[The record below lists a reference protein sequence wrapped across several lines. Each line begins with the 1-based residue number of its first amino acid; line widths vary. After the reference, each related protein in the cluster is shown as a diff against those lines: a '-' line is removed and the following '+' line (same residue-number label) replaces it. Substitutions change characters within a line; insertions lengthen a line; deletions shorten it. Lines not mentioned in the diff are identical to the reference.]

1 DVTNES
7 RLVEIGGE
15 QLRVARL
22 HAAVAADIE
31 IPAFLGGGRTI
42 ILPLRLRA
50 FARTARDTELQLV
63 GRAQPLVTAL
73 QLDREADAVLH
84 AVPAPCR
91 AHAGLHR
98 PQGLAVRMPRL
109 EAGCDQV
116 CPDERQ
122 LVHPGAEEI
131 DALTTGYLGVQ
142 AELAGHFADGDQ
154 LLGRDLASRNARH
167 HGIRAVLLHVGK
179 EVVVGVLQRRTV
191 AG

>member
-1 DVTNES
+1 APCRRILHGLLPFALVGRDDSRHVGFELRTDAERILADDLLEIVESAFQVVAPRGGALQPIRRADIEHEKAVDVADES

-31 IPAFLGGGRTI
+31 IPAFLGGDHTDVLR
-42 ILPLRLRA
+42 LRLRA

-84 AVPAPCR
+84 AIPAPCR

-109 EAGCDQV
+109 EAGCYQV
-116 CPDERQ
+116 CP
-122 LVHPGAEEI
+122 
-131 DALTTGYLGVQ
+131 
-142 AELAGHFADGDQ
+142 
-154 LLGRDLASRNARH
+154 
-167 HGIRAVLLHVGK
+167 
-179 EVVVGVLQRRTV
+179 
-191 AG
+191 